1 MKGEWKVIREQTAI
15 WIGIGEEW
23 GDNGMRADG
32 SCPCIAGGKGVAC
45 GVVILRGSRQ
55 CGGG

>member
-1 MKGEWKVIREQTAI
+1 MIREQTAI